1 MKKIMIWATM
11 LLTLCACKNN
21 TTTVAEGQPLP
32 ETFEQFIEGLDSLD
46 SFFEHTMNS
55 DSTTTRYYYH
65 WGRFHTT
72 HFENDSVRN
81 QEMAIREY
89 VSKSISH
96 LREKYRPLAAKYYEY
111 ATNINGIDTM
121 KLILAPKALLDSMP
135 DDMKG
140 KCFQD
145 NYRYY
150 PEFLNYCKK
159 RKDNETIEYLTYHKE
174 EKTPLK
180 QLTNKEDVQQLMLN
194 LISRVKGVKQIPVRY
209 LKDNGERFN
218 GNIICFDFQ
227 KKDEKTALQ
236 EGTLYEIPVKGEEKL
251 QLVND
256 LRNALK
262 DFVNKH
268 YAPYLELNFY
278 NRFSK
283 EDSNGYITNIMG
295 LNIDNAEGAGH
306 GAMRPGL
313 FRLQVGSYG
322 EKCLKI
328 LFLNVR
334 NQSFYIPMDWM
345 EIKQIHNNEIEWLP
359 DSHYHG

>member
-55 DSTTTRYYYH
+55 DSTTTSYYYL
-65 WGRFHTT
+65 WGHDRGNN
-72 HFENDSVRN
+72 FENDSMRN

-96 LREKYRPLAAKYYEY
+96 LREKYRPLAAKFYEY

-121 KLILAPKALLDSMP
+121 KLILAPKASLDSLP
-135 DDMKG
+135 EDMKG
-140 KCFQD
+140 KSFQD
-145 NYRYY
+145 NYQYY
-150 PEFLNYCKK
+150 PEFLNYWKT
-159 RKDNETIEYLTYHKE
+159 RTYEYLCFHKE

-180 QLTNKEDVQQLMLN
+180 QLVHKEDVQQLVQSFISHVKDVKVIPVKYLN
-194 LISRVKGVKQIPVRY
+194 DDGQCFNGHTVYFNYQKKGV
-209 LKDNGERFN
+209 
-218 GNIICFDFQ
+218 
-227 KKDEKTALQ
+227 KTALQ
-236 EGTLYEIPVKGEEKL
+236 DGTLYEIPVKGREKL

-256 LRNALK
+256 LRHALTELL
-262 DFVNKH
+262 NTH

-295 LNIDNAEGAGH
+295 LNINDAEGAGH
-306 GAMRPGL
+306 GARRPGL